1 MSDKPLPPT
10 DKRLLDARAEGNVA
24 RSDFFTGFVATVLAA
39 EAVFALVDTIIDR
52 WLALQAALFAQLAQA
67 GRIDACLRAM
77 PFYAVSIVAMVGM
90 IATIAVIAATFSAWA
105 CGGLCVAPKAIKPS
119 FKRLDAVRH
128 IKALFGT
135 KNLTA
140 ISLALTS
147 AIIVGITAY
156 ALLRERLALVDA
168 MVEWQSIAF
177 DLSAGRSTLHRF
189 IRTLLAVLVVPALLS
204 IVIARR
210 QHRRT
215 LRMTHRELRD
225 ELKQATG
232 DPGIR
237 ARQRASL
244 AQAAL
249 IVPPVGQGGRGGQG
263 GRKRALVTNPEHFAV
278 LLEYGGDESD
288 PPVVIAKGTDD
299 DAMRMTNDAL
309 LDRVLVFHFR
319 RLARYLHRH
328 GELDAGI
335 PADCYRA
342 VAILYRIVEEIEV
355 LGERPNIPIEID
367 DIAFDS

>member
-1 MSDKPLPPT
+1 MSDKPLPPS
-10 DKRLLDARAEGNVA
+10 DKRLRDARAEGNVA
-24 RSDFFTGFVATVLAA
+24 RSDFFTGFVATVLAT

-52 WLALQAALFAQLAQA
+52 WLALQAALFAQLARA
-67 GRIDACLRAM
+67 DRIDACVRAI
-77 PFYAVSIVAMVGM
+77 PFYVASIMGMVGM
-90 IATIAVIAATFSAWA
+90 IALIAVGASTLSAWA
-105 CGGLCVAPKAIKPS
+105 CGGLSVAPKAVKPS
-119 FKRLDAVRH
+119 FKQLDAVRH
-128 IKALFGT
+128 VKALLGR

-140 ISLALTS
+140 IALALTS

-156 ALLRERLALVDA
+156 ALLRGRLALLDA
-168 MVEWQSIAF
+168 MVEWQSLAF
-177 DLSAGRSTLHRF
+177 DRSAGSATLHRF
-189 IRTLLAVLVVPALLS
+189 VRTLLAVLAVPAVLS
-204 IVIARR
+204 IVVARR

-237 ARQRASL
+237 ARQRASF
-244 AQAAL
+244 AEAAL
-249 IVPPVGQGGRGGQG
+249 VVPPVGRGSRG

-278 LLEYGGDESD
+278 LLDYGGDEAN
-288 PPVVIAKGTDD
+288 PPVVIAKGTGD
-299 DAMRMTNDAL
+299 DALRMTNDAL
-309 LDRVLVFHFR
+309 LGRILVFHFR
-319 RLARYLHRH
+319 RLARHLYRH